1 MTHAVNLL
9 PWRAERR
16 RRERLR
22 VLALIAGAP
31 LLAALV
37 AGGAWLQLAAWQSAQ
52 AERNDHLER
61 AIGEVEGRLDEVT
74 RLRQERERI
83 EQRMAVLEGLVIR
96 RAQPLRWLNGLVDAV
111 PEVVVID
118 SLEMTGDAM
127 ELVGEARANDAISS
141 FMNGLER
148 ATVFRSPRLE
158 FIQETGEGAYRFRLH
173 VPLRGVTGTGEGTD
187 GPE

>member
-22 VLALIAGAP
+22 VLLLIAGAP

-52 AERNDHLER
+52 AERNDYLER
-61 AIGEVEGRLDEVT
+61 AIGEVEERLDEVT
-74 RLRQERERI
+74 RLREERERI
-83 EQRMAVLEGLVIR
+83 EQRMAVLEGLVVR

-111 PEVVVID
+111 PEAVVID
-118 SLEMTGDAM
+118 SLRVHQGAM
-127 ELVGEARANDAISS
+127 EVVGEARANDAISL
-141 FMNGLER
+141 FMNSLER
-148 ATVFRSPRLE
+148 AAAFRAPRLE
-158 FIQETGEGAYRFRLH
+158 FIEETGEDAYRFRLH
-173 VPLRGVTGTGEGTD
+173 VPLRGTTGTGEGTD